1 MSLPVAGGKR
11 KRFSFAEK
19 YEILQ
24 ELDKGAKRTSVQEKY
39 GVAHGMLAGFIK
51 KREEIEASVKKP
63 TSLYSYI
70 KILMDI
76 ETLLHRLIMQF

>member
-1 MSLPVAGGKR
+1 
-11 KRFSFAEK
+11 
-19 YEILQ
+19 
-24 ELDKGAKRTSVQEKY
+24 
-39 GVAHGMLAGFIK
+39 MLAGFIK

-63 TSLYSYI
+63 TSLYSNI